1 MAGEAG
7 TSGEKGERRGRLARG
22 RYRTD
27 VPDTPGQEL
36 AQARA
41 VERDVEHLHGPGEI
55 PYGRD
60 ELVVLV
66 LARNAKDYLG
76 SFVEHYVSLGARH
89 VVFLDNGSTDG
100 TVEALK
106 GYDGVTVLRSGLP
119 YKTHN
124 VAFKRYLI
132 ERFGQGRWTL
142 SVDVDEL
149 FDYPFSDVVGLKDLL
164 GYLNANSYT
173 AMVAHMLDMFPG
185 RPLRED
191 GPPAGEGGLK
201 GSYRYYDISD
211 VKSRPYSEVGDVGN
225 VLGNAEIELLWGGVQ
240 RRVFGASP
248 LLTKHPLV
256 FLDDGLK
263 PMDLS
268 DHWAGNARV
277 ADLTGLLLHYKLTDG
292 LYGQVRREMEE
303 RRDLNLGGKYDK
315 YSGVLRETPS
325 LLIKNAASR
334 ELGSVNDL
342 VGTRLVTVSR
352 RYMELVD
359 GLDGERPEKLLDA
372 FFGAEAEASALRGE
386 LEFTRRRRQAAEERL
401 RAVTGSRSWKVLAA
415 LNRAR
420 GGLRGA
426 LRRLRSDAARGD
438 GTDRD
443 PSSGG

>member
-1 MAGEAG
+1 MAAG
-7 TSGEKGERRGRLARG
+7 GIENNERRGRLARG

-27 VPDTPGQEL
+27 VPDTPEL
-36 AQARA
+36 ERAQARE
-41 VERDVEHLHGPGEI
+41 VERDVERLHGPDEV

-66 LARNAKDYLG
+66 LARNARAYLE
-76 SFVEHYVSLGARH
+76 SFVEHYLSLGAKH

-100 TVEALK
+100 TVETLK
-106 GYDGVTVLRSGLP
+106 RYEGVTVLRSVLP
-119 YKTHN
+119 YKRYN
-124 VAFKRYLI
+124 VAFKRHLI
-132 ERFGQGRWTL
+132 ERFGRDRWTL

-164 GYLNANSYT
+164 GYLNENSYT

-201 GSYRYYDISD
+201 GSYRFYDISD
-211 VKSRPYSEVGDVGN
+211 VRARPYSEVGEVGN
-225 VLGNAEIELLWGGVQ
+225 VLGNAGIELLWGGVQ
-240 RRVFGASP
+240 RRVFGGSP

-256 FLDDGLK
+256 FLDGRLK

-303 RRDLNLGGKYDK
+303 RRDLNLGGKYDR
-315 YSGVLRETPS
+315 YSGILGETPS
-325 LLIKNAASR
+325 LQIKNDASR

-359 GLDGERPEKLLDA
+359 GLDENRPGRLLGA
-372 FFGAEAEASALRGE
+372 FLGAEAEASALRGE
-386 LEFTRRRRQAAEERL
+386 LEFTRRRRRAAEEHL
-401 RAVTGSRSWKVLAA
+401 RAVTGSRGWRILSA
-415 LNRAR
+415 LGRVRAEL
-420 GGLRGA
+420 GGA
-426 LRRLRSDAARGD
+426 LGRLRPGRGRAERDA
-438 GTDRD
+438 
-443 PSSGG
+443 SSER